1 MHLQT
6 YFVSADY
13 VPCCFSCFTI
23 LVYIYTFLF
32 ANCLYHYHN
41 IIVAGL
47 AYTNAHF
54 GFGTGSIVLDDVQCV
69 SSDSQLLECSSRPI
83 FSHNCAHSDDAGVG
97 CEGNAELYCIAD
109 IRIPNT

>member
-1 MHLQT
+1 MDLQT

-13 VPCCFSCFTI
+13 APYYFSCFAGRVCI
-23 LVYIYTFLF
+23 HTFLF
-32 ANCLYHYHN
+32 ANSSYHHHN

-54 GFGTGSIVLDDVQCV
+54 GSGTGSIVLDDVQCV
-69 SSDSQLLECSSRPI
+69 SSDNQLLECSSRPI

-109 IRIPNT
+109 ISIPNT